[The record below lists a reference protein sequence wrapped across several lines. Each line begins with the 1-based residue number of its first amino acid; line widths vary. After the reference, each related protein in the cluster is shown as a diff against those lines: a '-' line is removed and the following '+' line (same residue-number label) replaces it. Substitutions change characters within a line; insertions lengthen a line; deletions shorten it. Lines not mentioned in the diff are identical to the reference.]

1 MSSKM
6 LKFVS
11 TEKAMP
17 DKRVT
22 KKRVADFDEIYDD
35 FDTSEAETQASRC
48 SQCGVPFCQVN
59 CPLHNNIPD
68 WLMMTAEGRMQ
79 EAYEL
84 SSQTNNFPEICGRIC
99 PQDRLCEGNCVIE
112 KGFES
117 VTIGAVEKYV
127 TETAFEEGW
136 VEPIKVSS
144 EREQSVGIS
153 GAGPAGL
160 AAADLLRRKG

>member
-17 DKRVT
+17 EKRLAKNRVT
-22 KKRVADFDEIYDD
+22 DFDEIYDE
-35 FDTSEAETQASRC
+35 FDNSEAETQASRC

-68 WLMMTAEGRMQ
+68 WLMMTAEGRMR

-84 SSQTNNFPEICGRIC
+84 SSAKTNNFPRNLRSDL
-99 PQDRLCEGNCVIE
+99 PTRQVVR
-112 KGFES
+112 
-117 VTIGAVEKYV
+117 
-127 TETAFEEGW
+127 
-136 VEPIKVSS
+136 
-144 EREQSVGIS
+144 RE
-153 GAGPAGL
+153 
-160 AAADLLRRKG
+160 LRD